1 MFTGW
6 KSRFDH
12 LHHQNLNRKQTSI
25 PDWPGLRVED
35 RPRGEVWVS
44 VYNSETKRLFSME
57 EVSFCF
63 FQIAQLQL
71 SQGTVIL
78 KENLSCEHHLVIVG
92 RRTPFNRKR
101 PPVEPWS
108 CFKLLPTQKPH
119 TVASQYKNQWTQEE
133 ASCEE
138 CICHHLLCLWKTV

>member
-12 LHHQNLNRKQTSI
+12 LHHQTWTESKHRFLTD
-25 PDWPGLRVED
+25 PAFVLRIVPVV
-35 RPRGEVWVS
+35 RSGS
-44 VYNSETKRLFSME
+44 LFTTQTKRLFSME

-138 CICHHLLCLWKTV
+138 CICHHVLCLWKTV